1 MQYSVFHISIL
12 IDLLLVKTNLP
23 KERSGLVKILEI
35 VGDKGKDNQDRID
48 EQFLYKLEDRIKKS
62 IKLEK
67 TEVKIKSTSYIGNC
81 LDYLGYESYEEFV
94 EDLDRVELQVK
105 PLLSLN
111 QEISFQVP
119 LSKKT
124 FLKSLID
131 SYKVQW
137 GLETYDD
144 KSESCLEKFQ
154 HQKAKSFIWFIS
166 SNLFQDK
173 ADELLK
179 LLKSNSKQ
187 NLILFWLTDKGSDI
201 NQFQDAVDTDSALK
215 GNEILDDFHLLMQIL
230 LRITKGKKKKQKK
243 PLKKIIDIDAPHN
256 RGFVIGE
263 LKSKTAPQITN
274 NYYRR
279 EDD

>member
-1 MQYSVFHISIL
+1 M
-12 IDLLLVKTNLP
+12 VKENLP
-23 KERSGLVKILEI
+23 KKRSGLIKILEI
-35 VGDKGKDNQDRID
+35 VGDNGKDNQDRID

-67 TEVKIKSTSYIGNC
+67 TEVKIKSTSYIDNC
-81 LDYLGYESYEEFV
+81 LDYLGYENYEEFV
-94 EDLDRVELQVK
+94 EDLERVEVQVK

-111 QEISFQVP
+111 QEISFRVP

-137 GLETYDD
+137 GIETYDD
-144 KSESCLEKFQ
+144 ESESCLEKFQ

-179 LLKSNSKQ
+179 WLKSNSKQ

-201 NQFQDAVDTDSALK
+201 NQFQDAVDTDSALN

-230 LRITKGKKKKQKK
+230 LRTTKGKKKKQKK
-243 PLKKIIDIDAPHN
+243 QLKKIIDNSIN
-256 RGFVIGE
+256 VKNNKGIVIRDV
-263 LKSKTAPQITN
+263 KAKNFYSS
-274 NYYRR
+274 
-279 EDD
+279 